1 MLKGRVFT
9 YTDEFTLESG
19 QSLPGFQ
26 LFYTTW
32 GTLNEDR
39 SNVVWVCHA
48 FTGNAFVKDWWE
60 GLFGEGK
67 TFDPAKDFIVCAN
80 SLGSCYGSTGPLSIN
95 PDTGKPYY
103 HAFPTLTNRDVVRAF
118 DALRTHLEIEQINVL
133 IGGSIGG
140 QQALEWAVEYPDVAR
155 RLVQIA
161 ANARQTPWAIALNE
175 SQRMAIE
182 QDVTWQLATD
192 DAGLEGMKT
201 ARSVALLSYRTY
213 NSYNQAQK
221 ETSANLQQQYRAAS
235 YQQYQGEK
243 LAKRFNAFSYWH
255 FTKMMDSHHVGRNRG
270 GLETALGRVQAD
282 TLVIGVDSD
291 QLFPLNEQRFVAK
304 YIPRAT
310 FQVIQSLAGHDGFLL
325 ETPQLTTLIDSFL
338 QKKQQRK
345 TWIPTV
351 F

>member
-1 MLKGRVFT
+1 MLKGRVFD
-9 YTDEFTLESG
+9 YTNEFILESG
-19 QSLPGFQ
+19 RTLPGFQ

-48 FTGNAFVKDWWE
+48 FTGNAFVKDWW
-60 GLFGEGK
+60 GDLFGEGK
-67 TFDPAKDFIVCAN
+67 TFDPAQHFIVCAN
-80 SLGSCYGSTGPLSIN
+80 SLGSCYGSTGPLSLN
-95 PDTGKPYY
+95 PDTGRPYY
-103 HAFPTLTNRDVVRAF
+103 HAFPTVTNLDVVRAF
-118 DALRTHLEIEQINVL
+118 DALRAHLEIEQMEVL

-140 QQALEWAVEYPDVAR
+140 QQALEWAVENPTVAK
-155 RLVQIA
+155 RLVQVA

-192 DAGLEGMKT
+192 TAGLEGMKT
-201 ARSVALLSYRTY
+201 ARSIALLSYRNYNTY
-213 NSYNQAQK
+213 NQSQK
-221 ETSANLQQQYRAAS
+221 ESSSKLKDIYRAAT
-235 YQQYQGEK
+235 YQRYQGEK

-270 GLETALGRVQAD
+270 TLEEALRQVQAE
-282 TLVIGVDSD
+282 TLVIGIDTD
-291 QLFPLNEQRFVAK
+291 QLFPLNEQRFVSRH
-304 YIPRAT
+304 IPHAS
-310 FQVIQSLAGHDGFLL
+310 FQVIHSEAGHDGFLL
-325 ETPQLTTLIDSFL
+325 ETDQLRHILDTFL
-338 QKKQQRK
+338 KKKQPRK

>member
-1 MLKGRVFT
+1 M
-9 YTDEFTLESG
+9 
-19 QSLPGFQ
+19 PGFQ

-32 GTLNEDR
+32 GTLNEDK

-48 FTGNAFVKDWWE
+48 FTGNAFVKDWW
-60 GLFGEGK
+60 GDLFGEGK
-67 TFDPAKDFIVCAN
+67 TFDPAKHFIVCAN
-80 SLGSCYGSTGPLSIN
+80 SLGSCYGSTGPLSLN

-103 HAFPTLTNRDVVRAF
+103 HAFPTLTIRDTVRAF
-118 DALRTHLEIEQINVL
+118 DALREHLDIEQIDVL

-140 QQALEWAVEYPDVAR
+140 QQALEWAVEYPYVTR
-155 RLVQIA
+155 KLVQVA

-201 ARSVALLSYRTY
+201 ARSVALLSYRNY

-221 ETSANLQQQYRAAS
+221 EGSDELKRIYRAAS
-235 YQQYQGEK
+235 YQRYQGEK
-243 LAKRFNAFSYWH
+243 LAKRFNAFSYWQL
-255 FTKMMDSHHVGRNRG
+255 TKMMDSHNVGRDRSSI
-270 GLETALGRVQAD
+270 EEALRLVQAQ
-282 TLVIGVDSD
+282 TLIIGVNTD
-291 QLFPLNEQRFVAK
+291 QLFPLNEQRFVAR
-304 YIPRAT
+304 YIPNAV
-310 FQVIQSLAGHDGFLL
+310 FQVIQSEAGHDGFLL
-325 ETPQLTTLIDSFL
+325 ETDQIALHLEIFL
-338 QKKQQRK
+338 QKKQKRK

>member
-1 MLKGRVFT
+1 MLKGRVFS
-9 YTDEFTLESG
+9 YNDEFTLESG

-48 FTGNAFVKDWWE
+48 FSGNAFVKDWW
-60 GLFGEGK
+60 GDLFGEGK
-67 TFDPAKDFIVCAN
+67 TFDPAKHFIVCAN
-80 SLGSCYGSTGPLSIN
+80 SLGSCYGSTGPLSLN

-103 HAFPTLTNRDVVRAF
+103 HAFPLITNRDVVRSF
-118 DALRTHLEIEQINVL
+118 DALREHLEIEQINVL

-140 QQALEWAVEYPDVAR
+140 QQALEWAVEFPDVTR
-155 RLVQIA
+155 RLILVA
-161 ANARQTPWAIALNE
+161 SNARQTPWAVALNE

-192 DAGLEGMKT
+192 DAGLQGMKT
-201 ARSVALLSYRTY
+201 ARSIALLSYRNY
-213 NSYNQAQK
+213 NAYNRSQK
-221 ETSANLQQQYRAAS
+221 ETSAALKRVYRAAS

-243 LAKRFNAFSYWH
+243 LAKRFNAFSYWYL
-255 FTKMMDSHHVGRNRG
+255 TKMMDSHHVGRDREN
-270 GLETALGRVQAD
+270 LELALRQVQAE
-282 TLVIGVDSD
+282 TLVIGVDTD
-291 QLFPLNEQRFVAK
+291 QLFPLNEQRFLARHL
-304 YIPRAT
+304 PNAT
-310 FQVIQSLAGHDGFLL
+310 FQVIQSEAGHDGFLL
-325 ETPQLTTLIDSFL
+325 ETDQLSRFLDTFL
-338 QKKQQRK
+338 QNKQQRK

>member
-1 MLKGRVFT
+1 MLKGRVFN
-9 YTDEFTLESG
+9 YTEEFTLESG
-19 QSLPGFQ
+19 RSLPGFQ

-48 FTGNAFVKDWWE
+48 FTGNAFVKDWW
-60 GLFGEGK
+60 GDLFGEGK
-67 TFDPAKDFIVCAN
+67 TFDPAKHFIVCAN
-80 SLGSCYGSTGPLSIN
+80 SLGSCYGSTGPLSLN

-103 HAFPTLTNRDVVRAF
+103 HTFPVLTIRDVVRAF
-118 DALRTHLEIEQINVL
+118 DALREHLEIEQINVL

-140 QQALEWAVEYPDVAR
+140 QQALEWAIEHPEKVK
-155 RLVQIA
+155 RLVQVA
-161 ANARQTPWAIALNE
+161 GNARQSPWAIALNE

-182 QDVTWQLATD
+182 QDITWQLATD

-213 NSYNQAQK
+213 NSYNQAQREGSSDLK
-221 ETSANLQQQYRAAS
+221 RIYRAAS
-235 YQQYQGEK
+235 YQRYQGEK
-243 LAKRFNAFSYWH
+243 LAKRFNAYSYWQLS
-255 FTKMMDSHHVGRNRG
+255 KIMDSHNVGRNRG
-270 GLETALGRVQAD
+270 NTEAALRQVKAE
-282 TLVIGVDSD
+282 TLVIGVDTD
-291 QLFPLNEQRFVAK
+291 QLFPLVEQKYVTR
-304 YIPRAT
+304 YIPNAT
-310 FQVIQSLAGHDGFLL
+310 FQVIHSEAGHDGFLL
-325 ETPQLTTLIDSFL
+325 ETDQLSRHLDTFL